1 MSSYKEPQVV
11 EDFLDEDQEI
21 TSQKYALLSF
31 LSPERVL
38 EKKELFFFE
47 KFMNNYEIDWKT
59 KTLEKFLADIVVAV
73 NRELDENAV
82 ELEKKNLFEQAEI
95 CRKNRVGIE
104 TVMDNYQKFVSKNRK
119 EINSTHIQDAY
130 RDFMFQNQNKL
141 EEEFHAKND
150 FRTTMR
156 GVKVRGV
163 YSTPKEAEAR
173 GKKLQQKDKYFNIFI
188 GEVGKWLPWDP
199 EPHQVQEQEYAEE
212 QLNTMMKK
220 YKENEDGKEKFFEER
235 RKQDSNAARAKPKQ
249 IFGTGTGD
257 DAGAD
262 VATTATSDNTVVGAS
277 SDASQGGMFNLVG
290 DLAFQ
295 RRLRK
300 EAEKKGESGDSES
313 NQVISIEPAGA
324 EEAPTPVN
332 Q

>member
-1 MSSYKEPQVV
+1 MSLKTGQPV
-11 EDFLDEDQEI
+11 EDFLDEDNEI
-21 TSQKYALLSF
+21 PSQRYALLSF

-47 KFMNNYEIDWKT
+47 KFLSNFEIEWKS
-59 KTLEKFLADIVVAV
+59 KNLEKFLAETVIGV

-95 CRKNRVGIE
+95 CRKNRVSIE

-119 EINSTHIQDAY
+119 EINSTRILDSYQ
-130 RDFMFQNQNKL
+130 DFMFKNQNRL

-150 FRTTMR
+150 FHTTMR

-199 EPHQVQEQEYAEE
+199 EPHQVQDQEYAEE
-212 QLNTMMKK
+212 ELNTLMKK
-220 YKENEDGKEKFFEER
+220 YKENEDGKERFFEER
-235 RKQDSNAARAKPKQ
+235 RKQDSNAGRTQPKQ
-249 IFGTGTGD
+249 IFGANNTENQETSTTTG
-257 DAGAD
+257 
-262 VATTATSDNTVVGAS
+262 
-277 SDASQGGMFNLVG
+277 GGMFDLVG
-290 DLAFQ
+290 DLALQ
-295 RRLRK
+295 RKAQK
-300 EAEKKGESGDSES
+300 EAEKNGIDAEKSNNNVVITPASDADVAAAAAVNPNVEATASVES
-313 NQVISIEPAGA
+313 
-324 EEAPTPVN
+324 
-332 Q
+332 